1 MAVMARETWTDERI
15 DDFKENVN
23 QRFDQV
29 DKRMDE
35 RFDHVD
41 REFKRVDKRFDQV
54 EKRMSEGFARID
66 GEIKEM
72 RQTMVHGFFV
82 LVGIQATTILTM
94 VGLKF
99 L

>member
-1 MAVMARETWTDERI
+1 MARETWTDERI
-15 DDFKENVN
+15 DDFKGNVN

-29 DKRMDE
+29 DK
-35 RFDHVD
+35 HLD
-41 REFKRVDKRFDQV
+41 RIENSI
-54 EKRMSEGFARID
+54 EAL
-66 GEIKEM
+66 
-72 RQTMVHGFFV
+72 RQTMAHGFFV